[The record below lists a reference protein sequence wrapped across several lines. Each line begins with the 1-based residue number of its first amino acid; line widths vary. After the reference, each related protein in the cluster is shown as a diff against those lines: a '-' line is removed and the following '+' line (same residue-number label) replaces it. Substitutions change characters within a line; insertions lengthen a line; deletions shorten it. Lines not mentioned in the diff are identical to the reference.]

1 MKMCIRDRFEP
12 LVKDGMIYG
21 RGSSDD
27 KGPAVASLYALRCV
41 RELNFPMKHK
51 VRLILGTAEET
62 GCSDI
67 EYYLKKESTP
77 PMVFS
82 PDGDYPI
89 LNTEKGQLRPDVTAH
104 FAPCGAM
111 PRIRAIDGG
120 LVLNA
125 VPPEAEAVVE
135 GMNAEDVQPYLDEAA
150 LETGASF
157 AATDITLSLIH
168 I

>member
-1 MKMCIRDRFEP
+1 M
-12 LVKDGMIYG
+12 
-21 RGSSDD
+21 
-27 KGPAVASLYALRCV
+27 ASLYALRCV

-104 FAPCGAM
+104 FAPCGPCPASA
-111 PRIRAIDGG
+111 PLTAAWC
-120 LVLNA
+120 LT
-125 VPPEAEAVVE
+125 
-135 GMNAEDVQPYLDEAA
+135 PYRRRLKQWWK
-150 LETGASF
+150 G
-157 AATDITLSLIH
+157 
-168 I
+168 